1 MSLHNDGARKYGA
14 KGLLHAFT
22 PLSRRGL
29 AAELRH
35 HPAGEIPEF
44 KPRQLEIGIAIDCHP
59 ECVVS
64 RRGDGLRQRTQV
76 DRGTIWLCPPG
87 VLEQDIQI
95 SAWHDVLHIYLPSER
110 FAQAVDTAIG
120 KNVDPE
126 SIRYLGG
133 LYDEVIQQ
141 AGRGLVDEM
150 RTPTSAGQVR
160 VETVAEALVVRIAD
174 RYAGGGAA
182 SGILH
187 AQHAIDERRLRRVL
201 DYMMSH
207 LEDDIGLAELS
218 EVACLSRFHFI
229 RMFSA
234 RMGMP
239 PHRYLGFL
247 RLERAK
253 TLLAVGDQ
261 SIAEISLICCF
272 SSQSNF
278 SRAFRRA
285 TSVSPLDYR
294 HATTSRTTFV

>member
-1 MSLHNDGARKYGA
+1 MSLHDDGAHKYGA
-14 KGLLHAFT
+14 KGLLHAFA
-22 PLSRRGL
+22 PFPRRGL

-44 KPRQLEIGIAIDCHP
+44 KPQQLEIGIAIDSHP

-95 SAWHDVLHIYLPSER
+95 SAWHDVLHIYLPTER
-110 FAQAVDTAIG
+110 FAQAADTAIG
-120 KNVDPE
+120 KSVDPE

-133 LYDEVIQQ
+133 LYDEVIRQ

-150 RTPTSAGQVR
+150 QTPTSAGQVR
-160 VETVAEALVVRIAD
+160 VESIAEVLVARIAD
-174 RYAGGGAA
+174 RYAGGKVTPGT
-182 SGILH
+182 LH
-187 AQHAIDERRLRRVL
+187 AQHSIDQRRLRRVL

-207 LEDDIGLAELS
+207 LEDEIGLAELS
-218 EVACLSRFHFI
+218 EVACLSQFHFI

-234 RMGMP
+234 KMGMP
-239 PHRYLGFL
+239 PHRYLGLL

-261 SIAEISLICCF
+261 SIAEISLTCCF

-285 TSVSPLDYR
+285 TSVSPLNYR
-294 HATTSRTTFV
+294 QATAERPAFL